1 MSTSTTRT
9 QDALLHEL
17 ILYERRCCAAE
28 NQCMILHNKMAELQ
42 IRKDRAL
49 IAQQKSQCQS
59 LSIQLDTYD
68 LVEQMYS
75 IYSTRMV
82 EKMYEI
88 HELIRFEDEQQEQ
101 QEQEDTEDRASI
113 AAQQ

>member
-17 ILYERRCCAAE
+17 RLFEKQRSEAD
-28 NQCMILHNKMAELQ
+28 NQVMILRNNMAEIQ

-59 LSIQLDTYD
+59 LSIQIDTYG
-68 LVEQMYS
+68 LVKHMYS
-75 IYSTRMV
+75 MYATRMV
-82 EKMYEI
+82 QKMYEI
-88 HELIRFEDEQQEQ
+88 HELIRFEDE
-101 QEQEDTEDRASI
+101 
-113 AAQQ
+113 